1 MIQLSA
7 QILGHKELQKALE
20 QLPKALSDKVVQ
32 KALLEVAQPIADQAA
47 ANVSQDQGKLKKS
60 IKARPATT
68 RRQKALRKSQ
78 GPVVFVGPTM
88 PDGAAGHLVEFGT
101 KAHTIK
107 PKAGGYLKFEIG
119 GNTIYVRS
127 AEHPGSR
134 RKPFLRPAWDIN
146 AGRLPTEIGERLWV
160 VILKTA
166 RTLRRKAE
174 KGTLGKRTRA
184 QLASRS

>member
-7 QILGHKELQKALE
+7 QILGYKELQKALE

-32 KALLEVAQPIADQAA
+32 KALLEVARPIADQAA

-60 IKARPATT
+60 IKALPART
-68 RRQKALRKSQ
+68 RRQKAKARQ
-78 GPVVFVGPTM
+78 GPMVFVGPTW

-166 RTLRRKAE
+166 RTLRKKAE

-184 QLASRS
+184 QLASR